1 MGVFPLFRG
10 VVIALLIS
18 MFGISYSFASSM
30 PDMCQD
36 TKQYERTVEYLNAL
50 IDGSMLSDEDKVE
63 LIVERD
69 LLLKKISLCN

>member
-18 MFGISYSFASSM
+18 MFGISYSFANSM

-36 TKQYERTVEYLNAL
+36 TKQYERTVEL
-50 IDGSMLSDEDKVE
+50 
-63 LIVERD
+63 
-69 LLLKKISLCN
+69 

>member
-1 MGVFPLFRG
+1 MGIFPLFRG

-18 MFGISYSFASSM
+18 IFGISYSFANSM

-36 TKQYERTVEYLNAL
+36 AKQYERTVEYLNAL